1 MAAVLVQDKI
11 KELEVQ
17 EAQAV
22 AAVLEQQVVP
32 IQMAHQKIQF

>member
-22 AAVLEQQVVP
+22 AAVLEQQVIL